1 MDDQTMGAEIETLR
15 IINAVMSNL
24 MIKQMNGKILTEDE
38 MLFYNN
44 GMEMFKELAAMKA
57 RIYRVVRPD
66 TQLSYN

>member
-1 MDDQTMGAEIETLR
+1 MDEMGTEIETLR